1 MSVAV
6 LVLEGQLIVTLTV
19 LLVAA
24 WVTRVQSD
32 DDGVELNLICIT
44 TVAGVVVAG
53 VVVARVVVAGIVVAG
68 VVVAGVSTITA
79 TVIARPTA
87 QEVTK
92 TEESDPDLILPWS
105 LASPPP
111 ATVTTSSSSTEEAKQ
126 TSVGIVSL
134 GLSLPTTEIQN
145 IASISLVSHVSC
157 LMSHVSCLMSHLL
170 PQGLLFPP
178 PRAPPSKAPPTSP
191 APTPRIPP
199 STSSLPELMKRVS
212 VFVCWAPELLE
223 DEEEDPPNFSCDRP
237 RPNVRIMTGKLLM
250 MSAQN

>member
-1 MSVAV
+1 VSVAV

-24 WVTRVQSD
+24 
-32 DDGVELNLICIT
+32 

-53 VVVARVVVAGIVVAG
+53 VVVARVVVAGI
-68 VVVAGVSTITA
+68 VVAGVSTITA

-111 ATVTTSSSSTEEAKQ
+111 ATVTTSSSSSEEAKQ

-134 GLSLPTTEIQN
+134 GLSLPSTAGIVISATE
-145 IASISLVSHVSC
+145 S
-157 LMSHVSCLMSHLL
+157 
-170 PQGLLFPP
+170 
-178 PRAPPSKAPPTSP
+178 PTEQSP
-191 APTPRIPP
+191 ADQPG
-199 STSSLPELMKRVS
+199 SYSKDTSVNKLIARADETCIRVCLLGSRVTGRRGRRPPELQ
-212 VFVCWAPELLE
+212 L
-223 DEEEDPPNFSCDRP
+223 
-237 RPNVRIMTGKLLM
+237 
-250 MSAQN
+250 

>member
-1 MSVAV
+1 VSVAV

-24 WVTRVQSD
+24 
-32 DDGVELNLICIT
+32 

-68 VVVAGVSTITA
+68 IVVARVVVAGISTITA

-111 ATVTTSSSSTEEAKQ
+111 ATVATSSSSSEETKQ

-134 GLSLPTTEIQN
+134 GLSLPSTAGIVISATE
-145 IASISLVSHVSC
+145 S
-157 LMSHVSCLMSHLL
+157 
-170 PQGLLFPP
+170 
-178 PRAPPSKAPPTSP
+178 PTEQSP
-191 APTPRIPP
+191 ADQPG
-199 STSSLPELMKRVS
+199 SYSKDTSVNKLIARADETCIRVCLLGSRVTGRRGRRPPELQ
-212 VFVCWAPELLE
+212 L
-223 DEEEDPPNFSCDRP
+223 
-237 RPNVRIMTGKLLM
+237 
-250 MSAQN
+250 